1 MVTFESWDELG
12 LSTLRTL
19 QDRLLFGFGI
29 LTTYTS
35 SLFGQSLSFCIEN
48 LRSSLSALLFS
59 PCGTRLTDAFLIL
72 HVDRTLNMARTM
84 TNPASQPFFRWY
96 FDSICSLTIMHPDV
110 HLFLMSQP
118 AASTPTVLAK
128 RTQPATPEPWT
139 RLLLRF
145 YPPPGETHPSS
156 SCFCPGHSS
165 RCSIPARPW
174 RAHGAACGDGARSG
188 GVGRG
193 QGVARPTAPLTLPEI
208 PPGASPVC
216 FKWIRQLGSCT
227 NTDVCARHTN
237 RSRNFANWPPAVAQ
251 QYTAAILAMPPP

>member
-1 MVTFESWDELG
+1 MLAHHHAP
-12 LSTLRTL
+12 R
-19 QDRLLFGFGI
+19 R
-29 LTTYTS
+29 
-35 SLFGQSLSFCIEN
+35 
-48 LRSSLSALLFS
+48 
-59 PCGTRLTDAFLIL
+59 P
-72 HVDRTLNMARTM
+72 
-84 TNPASQPFFRWY
+84 
-96 FDSICSLTIMHPDV
+96 SIPDV
-110 HLFLMSQP
+110 SASRVDPDSVGETHP
-118 AASTPTVLAK
+118 AGNTRTVDATASSVLH
-128 RTQPATPEPWT
+128 
-139 RLLLRF
+139 
-145 YPPPGETHPSS
+145 PPPGETHPSY